1 METMWPENYSTWNYS
16 PEDCPQQILP
26 GLGLGLWLGQGAIFW
41 GEGGG
46 GGGWQFSRRIFF
58 VYREANMYEI
68 KYQRPHSQK
77 AVIGI
82 DIGF

>member
-1 METMWPENYSTWNYS
+1 MMKEDNYFSS
-16 PEDCPQQILP
+16 IRSEIEDWISKI
-26 GLGLGLWLGQGAIFW
+26 G
-41 GEGGG
+41 
-46 GGGWQFSRRIFF
+46 FSRRIFF

-77 AVIGI
+77 AVMGV

>member
-1 METMWPENYSTWNYS
+1 MTGKLLY
-16 PEDCPQQILP
+16 IKLLP
-26 GLGLGLWLGQGAIFW
+26 GRLPATNSSWVRVRVMIRAGSNLLGGR
-41 GEGGG
+41 

-77 AVIGI
+77 AVMGV